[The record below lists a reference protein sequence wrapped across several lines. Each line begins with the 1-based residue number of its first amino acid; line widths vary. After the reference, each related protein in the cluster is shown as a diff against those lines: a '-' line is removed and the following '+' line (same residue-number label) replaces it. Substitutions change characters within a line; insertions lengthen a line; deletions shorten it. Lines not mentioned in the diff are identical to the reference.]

1 MTVGERAPWRARWR
15 YLVPAAAAG
24 VVAVVATGVFSAQA
38 APPLPPRT
46 AAQLLADLQSA
57 DVGGFS
63 GTVVQKASLGLPQLP
78 TAAGSSSELSL
89 MSLLTGTNTLKVWYG
104 GPTRQRI
111 ALLDPVGEMDVFHDG
126 ADVWQWDSSTR
137 TASHL
142 STPQGS
148 SAAAGPG
155 PTGTVTPDQLAQQA
169 VAAIDP
175 TTEVRVDTTTRVA
188 GRAVYRLVLL
198 PRDGATRIGS
208 VTVEIDGETKVPLG
222 TQVYARGSSSPAMDV
237 SFTDIDFGAPDA
249 TNFSFTPPAGST
261 ITRVDANAPR
271 GIGRSTAA
279 ESASSATTVGAGWT
293 RVVVMHTSMADTS
306 TSKQWGSLLKP
317 VSGPWG
323 AGHLFSSSLLSALV
337 LDDGRVLVG
346 AVDPERLYAA
356 VTP

>member
-1 MTVGERAPWRARWR
+1 MTAGERGWWRTRWR

-24 VVAVVATGVFSAQA
+24 VVGLVATGVFSAQA

-46 AAQLLADLQSA
+46 AAQLLADLQTA
-57 DVGGFS
+57 DVAGFS

-78 TAAGSSSELSL
+78 DVAGSGSELSL

-111 ALLDPVGEMDVFHDG
+111 ALLDPVAEMDVFHDG

-137 TASHL
+137 TATHL
-142 STPQGS
+142 STPEAASAGS
-148 SAAAGPG
+148 QP
-155 PTGTVTPDQLAQQA
+155 PGTVTPDQLAQQA

-222 TQVYARGSSSPAMDV
+222 TQVYARGASSPAMDV

-249 TNFSFTPPAGST
+249 ANFTFTPPAGST
-261 ITRVDANAPR
+261 ITRVDANAPT
-271 GIGRSTAA
+271 GMGRSVAA
-279 ESASSATTVGAGWT
+279 DSASSATTVGAGWT
-293 RVVVMHTSMADTS
+293 RVVVMHTALAGSS
-306 TSKQWGSLLKP
+306 TSKQLDSFLKP
-317 VSGPWG
+317 VSGAWG
-323 AGHLFSSSLLSALV
+323 SGRLLTSSLLSALI

-356 VTP
+356 VNP